1 MLHAGTNLER
11 LKVDSMI
18 FRPQPFSSWD
28 PKLYLKHEFMN
39 WADFLNA
46 DSDAIIFG

>member
-1 MLHAGTNLER
+1 MVKNEHGFLVHETQNL
-11 LKVDSMI
+11 
-18 FRPQPFSSWD
+18 
-28 PKLYLKHEFMN
+28 LYRKNEFMN